1 MVAAEGSGVTL
12 KREEIGLADVL
23 FQAITHMAPA
33 VGVAFAI
40 IVGAPLAGG
49 SLPLA
54 VLLALIGCAL
64 TASSVA
70 QLSKHLP
77 TAGSFYTWSSQAIHP
92 SLGFLLGWV
101 YALGEATGFPL
112 CIALL
117 GVVVPGTLQETFGVG
132 GSLWW
137 PWVVGGSLIVFA
149 LAYFGIRISTRTG
162 VVLGAFQI
170 AVMLALGVWL
180 IFEAGGNNTLQV
192 FGTKFATVEGF
203 TGFSGVFAGVIFSV
217 FAYIGFE
224 AAAPLAEETKDPRR
238 NIPRA
243 ALGSAIGIGLFYTII
258 TYGATVFFGPAK
270 MADFFAFG
278 GGNPYQALARDVWGA
293 GWVLVFLALCISSV
307 ACSNAANNATTRTWY
322 ALGRIRLF
330 PAAVG
335 HVHRRYR
342 TPDGAII
349 AAFVASVAVNMWL
362 GFQYDPLTAFAILG
376 VAITLV
382 ALAVYIIINVSC
394 MAYYLRFR
402 RDEFNPIVHG
412 LIPLGGIAL
421 FIPALLS
428 AAGIKVFKF
437 VSPLPWPLSS
447 AGIAIG
453 VWTLIG
459 LIYLAYLYRAHPQRL
474 QDTKKVFLEEEVP
487 EAVEI

>member
-1 MVAAEGSGVTL
+1 MGAEGSEVTL
-12 KREEIGLADVL
+12 KKEEIGLADVL

-49 SLPLA
+49 ALPLA

-92 SLGFLLGWV
+92 SVGFLLGWV

-170 AVMLALGVWL
+170 GVMLALGIWL
-180 IFEAGGNNTLQV
+180 IIKAGGDNTFQV

-203 TGFSGVFAGVIFSV
+203 TG
-217 FAYIGFE
+217 
-224 AAAPLAEETKDPRR
+224 
-238 NIPRA
+238 
-243 ALGSAIGIGLFYTII
+243 
-258 TYGATVFFGPAK
+258 
-270 MADFFAFG
+270 
-278 GGNPYQALARDVWGA
+278 
-293 GWVLVFLALCISSV
+293 
-307 ACSNAANNATTRTWY
+307 
-322 ALGRIRLF
+322 
-330 PAAVG
+330 
-335 HVHRRYR
+335 
-342 TPDGAII
+342 
-349 AAFVASVAVNMWL
+349 
-362 GFQYDPLTAFAILG
+362 
-376 VAITLV
+376 
-382 ALAVYIIINVSC
+382 
-394 MAYYLRFR
+394 
-402 RDEFNPIVHG
+402 
-412 LIPLGGIAL
+412 
-421 FIPALLS
+421 
-428 AAGIKVFKF
+428 
-437 VSPLPWPLSS
+437 
-447 AGIAIG
+447 
-453 VWTLIG
+453 
-459 LIYLAYLYRAHPQRL
+459 
-474 QDTKKVFLEEEVP
+474 
-487 EAVEI
+487 